1 MKKIL
6 PFILVVLLV
15 AQTNCLFQ
23 QNKKRFDGLWFFTHS
38 AGTNLNDS
46 ADVTPASFLYLAPD
60 HTYTRDFKKFEY
72 GQWKRNDSLLL
83 LTNERQITTSFP
95 VRLVSG
101 NELELTS
108 SEGDILNFEQHPA
121 KFSSASDN
129 PFSLANNRWRI
140 TATKKETEQELKN
153 RLKNHFGFYEAYFK
167 WALDAKLSSIDVRST
182 PSPIKIY
189 GNGFALKNFD
199 ELPAVWRSYFYDEE
213 DCQKAND
220 IIKDI
225 FDKGD
230 IAWAQTDNRYKM
242 FISAFQQLE
251 QKISQ

>member
-6 PFILVVLLV
+6 PAILVVLLFS
-15 AQTNCLFQ
+15 QMSCLFQ
-23 QNKKRFDGLWFFTHS
+23 QNKKRLDGLWFFTHS
-38 AGTNLNDS
+38 SSTDQKDS
-46 ADVTPASFLYLAPD
+46 AEITPASFLNLQPD

-72 GQWKRNDSLLL
+72 GQWKRNDSVLL

-95 VRLVSG
+95 VKLVSR

-108 SEGDILNFEQHPA
+108 SEGDILNFEQQPA
-121 KFSSASDN
+121 KFSSASDD
-129 PFSLANNRWRI
+129 PFSVDNNHWRI

-153 RLKNHFGFYEAYFK
+153 RLRNHFGFYEAYFK

-199 ELPAVWRSYFYDEE
+199 ELPASWRSYFYDKD

-220 IIKDI
+220 MIKDI
-225 FDKGD
+225 FEKGD
-230 IAWAQTDNRYKM
+230 IAWAQTDNRYKT

-251 QKISQ
+251 QKIRP

>member
-1 MKKIL
+1 MKRIL
-6 PFILVVLLV
+6 PAILIVFVFS
-15 AQTNCLFQ
+15 QTSCLFQ
-23 QNKKRFDGLWFFTHS
+23 QKKKRLDGLWFFTHS
-38 AGTNLNDS
+38 SG
-46 ADVTPASFLYLAPD
+46 ADQSENAEITPASFLNLQPD

-72 GQWKRNDSLLL
+72 GQWKRKDSVLL

-95 VRLVSG
+95 VRLVSR

-108 SEGDILNFEQHPA
+108 SEGDILNFEQQPA
-121 KFSSASDN
+121 KFSSTTDD
-129 PFSLANNRWRI
+129 PFSVDNNQWRI
-140 TATKKETEQELKN
+140 AATKKESEQELKK
-153 RLKNHFGFYEAYFK
+153 RLTNHFRFYQTYFK
-167 WALDAKLSSIDVRST
+167 WALDAKLNSIDVRST

-199 ELPAVWRSYFYDEE
+199 ELPASWRSYFYDTD

-225 FDKGD
+225 FEKSD

-251 QKISQ
+251 QKMNQ

>member
-6 PFILVVLLV
+6 SVILIALLYS
-15 AQTNCLFQ
+15 QTNCLFQ
-23 QNKKRFDGLWFFTHS
+23 QNKKRLDGLWFFTHS
-38 AGTNLNDS
+38 SETDQNDS
-46 ADVTPASFLYLAPD
+46 AAITPASFLYLAPD

-72 GQWKRNDSLLL
+72 GQWKRNDSVLM
-83 LTNERQITTSFP
+83 LTNEQQVTTSFP
-95 VRLVSG
+95 IKLLLG
-101 NELELTS
+101 NELRLKSAERP
-108 SEGDILNFEQHPA
+108 ILNFEKQPA
-121 KFSSASDN
+121 KFSSAADN
-129 PFSLANNRWRI
+129 PFSVDNNRWRI
-140 TATKKETEQELKN
+140 TATKKETEQEIKN

-167 WALDAKLSSIDVRST
+167 WALDAKLNSIDVRST

-199 ELPAVWRSYFYDEE
+199 ELPASWRSYFYDED

-225 FDKGD
+225 FEKGD

-251 QKISQ
+251 QKISN

>member
-1 MKKIL
+1 MKRIL
-6 PFILVVLLV
+6 PAILIVFVFS
-15 AQTNCLFQ
+15 QTSCLFQ
-23 QNKKRFDGLWFFTHS
+23 QNKKRLDGLWFFTHS
-38 AGTNLNDS
+38 SGTGQSDS
-46 ADVTPASFLYLAPD
+46 AEITPVSFLNLQPD

-72 GQWKRNDSLLL
+72 GQWKRKDSVLL

-95 VRLVSG
+95 VKLVSR
-101 NELELTS
+101 NELELAS
-108 SEGDILNFEQHPA
+108 SEEDILNFERQPA
-121 KFSSASDN
+121 KFSSPSDD
-129 PFSLANNRWRI
+129 PFSVDNNRWRI
-140 TATKKETEQELKN
+140 TATKKETEQELKK
-153 RLKNHFGFYEAYFK
+153 RLKNHFKFYEAYFK
-167 WALDAKLSSIDVRST
+167 WALDAKLNSIDVRST

-199 ELPAVWRSYFYDEE
+199 ELPASWRSYFYDQD

-220 IIKDI
+220 IIRDI
-225 FDKGD
+225 FEKGD